1 MEVNVIKQYARLLQP
16 VILLTALSAP
26 GQAQD
31 AKSLL
36 DAVAKE
42 TGAANLGAVQYSGS
56 GSSYNEKGEHQVVTA
71 YSRQLNLNSSTSTV
85 QIVRRAGSPPA
96 SQTSTQSIAADSAWN
111 VQYDYWLTPYGFLK
125 GAMTHNA
132 TVETRAVDGETYRVV
147 SFTLPGNHRVSGYI
161 NPANLIERVETR
173 IDNDV
178 LIQSLYRDYQDFGG
192 LKVPTVVLQKR
203 AGNLSLLIIVK
214 EARRGS

>member
-1 MEVNVIKQYARLLQP
+1 
-16 VILLTALSAP
+16 
-26 GQAQD
+26 
-31 AKSLL
+31 
-36 DAVAKE
+36 
-42 TGAANLGAVQYSGS
+42 
-56 GSSYNEKGEHQVVTA
+56 
-71 YSRQLNLNSSTSTV
+71 
-85 QIVRRAGSPPA
+85 
-96 SQTSTQSIAADSAWN
+96 
-111 VQYDYWLTPYGFLK
+111 
-125 GAMTHNA
+125 
-132 TVETRAVDGETYRVV
+132 V